1 MIYYS
6 KFLKLWIKLCPCCQ
20 IAVIDFAYTPPELLQ
35 TEKWAKS
42 FTKKY
47 FIASKD
53 WQVTNSNG
61 GFCHNQNCMAYLKF
75 V

>member
-42 FTKKY
+42 FTKNILLQVKIGRLLIQMVVVVTIK
-47 FIASKD
+47 IA
-53 WQVTNSNG
+53 WLT
-61 GFCHNQNCMAYLKF
+61 
-75 V
+75 

>member
-1 MIYYS
+1 M
-6 KFLKLWIKLCPCCQ
+6 CPCCQ
-20 IAVIDFAYTPPELLQ
+20 IAVIDFGYTAPELLK

-47 FIASKD
+47 FIESKD
-53 WQVTNSNG
+53 WKVPNSNSG
-61 GFCHNQNCMAYLKF
+61 CCHNQNCMAYLKF